1 MNANTTMAPTEAKK
15 EQQTLSIIKHFEK
28 IVDATKD
35 KKISQESLEVCREHS
50 NAVAEKL
57 SITPTQALFLAV
69 FADQCDDESIRIAD
83 LAKHFDCRNINVMC
97 YSEDIDVLAEKG
109 YIRKRKSNNQRV
121 YRMPAEVIS
130 ALKKN
135 EVYVVPSVKGL
146 TIQKVFEELARMFKE
161 REEEELTFYEL
172 RAKALELVGEN
183 GQLHFSKTATAYKL
197 LKTDLLL
204 LLFFCHS
211 YVTENDDSIGSWD
224 FEFIYDSKSDLNCV
238 KNALEHQHHSLITQ
252 NIVEVKK
259 SENLANRNVYCLT
272 DEAKKELLSE
282 LNLHIEEQPKP
293 KNIILAKD
301 VTAKSLFYNSR
312 EQGQIGQLTSL
323 LDGDNF
329 AKVQRRLS
337 KNGMRKG
344 FACLFYGSPG
354 TGKTETVY
362 QVARRTG
369 RDIMYVNVSEIKSM
383 WVGESEKN
391 IKSLF
396 DRYRNFCKQS
406 ANTPILLFNEADAVI
421 GIRQE
426 AAERAVDKMENS
438 IQNIILQE
446 METLDGIMI
455 ATTNL
460 TQNLDP
466 AFERR
471 FLFKIEFDKPGIE
484 AKTAIWRS
492 MMPELSEPAAT
503 ELANSYNFSGGQIEN
518 IARKRTVDHII
529 QGRRP
534 NLAMIHNYCKSELIN
549 NNRKERKPIGF

>member
-1 MNANTTMAPTEAKK
+1 MTTMDATEVKK
-15 EQQTLSIIKHFEK
+15 EKRALSIIKHFEK
-28 IVDATKD
+28 IVDETKD
-35 KKISQESLEVCREHS
+35 KKLSAESIEACSEPMVIL
-50 NAVAEKL
+50 AEKL
-57 SITPTQALFLAV
+57 SITPMQALFLAV
-69 FADQCDDESIRIAD
+69 FADQCDDESIRVAD

-97 YSEDIDVLAEKG
+97 YSEDIDALADRG
-109 YIRKRKSNNQRV
+109 YIRKRKHNRQWV
-121 YRMPAEVIS
+121 YRVPYEVIA
-130 ALKKN
+130 ALKKDT
-135 EVYVVPSVKGL
+135 VYTVPSIKGL
-146 TIQKVFEELARMFKE
+146 TIQKIFDELALLFKE
-161 REEEELTFYEL
+161 KEDEELTFYEL
-172 RAKALELVGEN
+172 KTKAAELIEEN
-183 GQLHFSKTATAYKL
+183 GHLQFGKTAKGYKL
-197 LKTDLLL
+197 YEDDLLL
-204 LLFFCHS
+204 LLFFCHK
-211 YVTENDDSIGSWD
+211 YVNEGDDNIGSWEIED
-224 FEFIYDSKSDLNCV
+224 IYDSKSDFNCA
-238 KNALEHQHHSLITQ
+238 KNALKHEYHSLIAQ
-252 NIVEVKK
+252 NIIEVKK
-259 SENLANRNVYCLT
+259 GDDLASRDVYCLS
-272 DEAKKELLSE
+272 DESKKELLSE
-282 LNLHIEEQPKP
+282 LNLHIKEQPKP
-293 KNIILAKD
+293 KNILLAAD
-301 VTAKSLFYNSR
+301 IVEKSLYYNSR
-312 EQGQIGQLTSL
+312 EQGQIDQLASL

-329 AKVQRRLS
+329 AKVQKRLA

-344 FACLFYGSPG
+344 FACLFYGAPG

-406 ANTPILLFNEADAVI
+406 ANIPILLFNEADAVI

-446 METLDGIMI
+446 METLEGIMI

-492 MMPELSEPAAT
+492 MMPELTASAAA
-503 ELANSYNFSGGQIEN
+503 ELAASYNFSGGQIEN

-534 NLAMIHNYCKSELIN
+534 NLSMIHDYCKSELIN
-549 NNRKERKPIGF
+549 NNKKERRPIGF